1 MQTFISRTPRKRFLM
16 GFHNILNRKL
26 KLSYRFNCIL
36 KNSFN
41 WLSEK
46 NGEYFWKGT
55 YSCYEPCC
63 KLSFNATIENKDLKE
78 KNFIIHLKWN
88 GMSNHQS
95 FVAKKEKISGK
106 ERKKVAFEI
115 MAEGIANVKI
125 TRTLNHFNSADIG
138 KILKFFLFINPIL
151 LFFITIK

>member
-1 MQTFISRTPRKRFLM
+1 
-16 GFHNILNRKL
+16 
-26 KLSYRFNCIL
+26 
-36 KNSFN
+36 
-41 WLSEK
+41 
-46 NGEYFWKGT
+46 
-55 YSCYEPCC
+55 
-63 KLSFNATIENKDLKE
+63 
-78 KNFIIHLKWN
+78 
-88 GMSNHQS
+88 MSNHQS

-138 KILKFFLFINPIL
+138 KILKFFLFINPTL